1 MSEYS
6 SLVSTQWLAK
16 NIENPNIKLL
26 DATWHLPNAGRNAKE
41 EYANAHI
48 EGALYFDI
56 DEIADLDNPLHHSL
70 PNNEKMASR
79 VRSFGIS
86 NTNHVI
92 VYDDSDASTAARV
105 WFMFKNFGHKNVSI
119 LDGGLKKWTLE
130 ENETTNDIPITT
142 AGHFIANLKGENI
155 RNLDQIMNN
164 IESQNEQVIDARAS
178 GRYTGIAPEPRAG
191 LKSGHIPGSF
201 NVPFTSL
208 LNEDKTYKS
217 KDELREIFKTNGVDL
232 NKPIITSCGSGVTA
246 CVLLFALEQIGHK
259 QKALYGGSWS
269 EWGAHPDTPVV
280 K

>member
-6 SLVSTQWLAK
+6 PLVSTQWLAM
-16 NIENPNIKLL
+16 NIDNPNIKIL

-48 EGALYFDI
+48 KGASYFDI
-56 DEIADLDNPLHHSL
+56 DEIADLNNPLHHSL
-70 PNNEKMASR
+70 PNDEKMASR

-92 VYDDSDASTAARV
+92 VYDNSDASTAARV
-105 WFMFKNFGHKNVSI
+105 WFMFKNFGHENVSI
-119 LDGGLKKWTLE
+119 LDGGINKWTLE
-130 ENETTNDIPITT
+130 GNQTTNDITVTPS
-142 AGHFIANLKGENI
+142 GHFIAKSKEENL
-155 RNLDQIMNN
+155 RNLDQIMDN
-164 IESQNEQVIDARAS
+164 IDSQKEQVVDARAS
-178 GRYTGIAPEPRAG
+178 GRYNGTAPEPREG
-191 LKSGHIPGSF
+191 LKSGHIPGSL
-201 NVPFTSL
+201 NVPFNQL
-208 LNEDKTYKS
+208 LNEDRTYKTNEEI
-217 KDELREIFKTNGVDL
+217 KDIFENSGVDL

-246 CVLLFALEQIGHK
+246 CVLLFALDQIGHK